1 MQSDAESNRI
11 LHDEHAEAG
20 DLASLNF
27 RTTDLYVKKC
37 EKSRKHER
45 IGMLEFVK
53 KSHQMRH
60 ACGMVN
66 KLQTNTIFINIEYL
80 CIARF

>member
-20 DLASLNF
+20 DLASLDF
-27 RTTDLYVKKC
+27 RTTDFYVKKY
-37 EKSRKHER
+37 EKRRKNEK
-45 IGMLEFVK
+45 IDMMAFVK

-60 ACGMVN
+60 AFGIVN
-66 KLQTNTIFINIEYL
+66 KFLANTIFINIGCL
-80 CIARF
+80 CPV